1 MDPLDDLE
9 DPTTLED
16 DEADDAFASNLTSHV
31 VDILSPDV
39 PGMPLSDEQ
48 TNEVLAELGGISAAP
63 QVDSPCP
70 KCGQEME
77 ADVDPASLLSF
88 PMKYIWRCACGHQ
101 EARFDKHVIDNPDA
115 DASLDVRDG
124 DDLF

>member
-1 MDPLDDLE
+1 MDPLDDVE
-9 DPTTLED
+9 DPTDTEEA
-16 DEADDAFASNLTSHV
+16 EADQAFAVKLAGHVATNLA
-31 VDILSPDV
+31 PDV
-39 PGMPLSDEQ
+39 PGMLLTDEQ
-48 TNEVLAELGGISAAP
+48 TNEVLAELGGTSAAP

-115 DASLDVRDG
+115 DASMDGG

>member
-9 DPTTLED
+9 DPTTIED
-16 DEADDAFASNLTSHV
+16 EEVDDAFSSNLTSHV
-31 VDILSPDV
+31 VDNLSPDV
-39 PGMPLSDEQ
+39 PGTPLSDEQ

-88 PMKYIWRCACGHQ
+88 PMKYIWRCSCGHQ
-101 EARFDKHVIDNPDA
+101 EARYDKHVIDNPDA
-115 DASLDVRDG
+115 DASMDGGDG

>member
-9 DPTTLED
+9 DPTDED
-16 DEADDAFASNLTSHV
+16 KEANSAFSANLSSHV
-31 VDILSPDV
+31 AGILAPDV
-39 PGMPLSDEQ
+39 PGMPLSDEH

-63 QVDSPCP
+63 QVDFPCP
-70 KCGQEME
+70 QCGQEME
-77 ADVDPASLLSF
+77 ADVDPSSLLSF
-88 PMKYIWRCACGHQ
+88 PMKYIWRCNGCGHE
-101 EARFDKHVIDNPDA
+101 EARLDKYVLDNPGA

>member
-16 DEADDAFASNLTSHV
+16 EEVDDAFASNLASHV

-39 PGMPLSDEQ
+39 PGMPLSDEH
-48 TNEVLAELGGISAAP
+48 TNEVLAELGGPSLLLA
-63 QVDSPCP
+63 DSPCP

-88 PMKYIWRCACGHQ
+88 PMKYLWRCTCGHQ
-101 EARFDKHVIDNPDA
+101 EARLDKHVIENPDA
-115 DASLDVRDG
+115 DAALDGGDG